1 MSPEA
6 LLMLLGMLLQR
17 QEYAVEE
24 PEEDEED
31 NEEGDEEETASEI
44 SDAEEGAQEKPG
56 DDAPVTGA
64 RSILRWFGF
73 GRGQVHSQL
82 ILRILMALRGTPAD
96 LKSAR
101 LKIRLAQS
109 GQVHVCLTPEWLAA

>member
-6 LLMLLGMLLQR
+6 LLMCSGTLLQR

-24 PEEDEED
+24 PEDEED

-82 ILRILMALRGTPAD
+82 ILRTLIVLRGTPD
-96 LKSAR
+96 NGKSAR
-101 LKIRLAQS
+101 LTPLSAQS
-109 GQVHVCLTPEWLAA
+109 GHVHACLMHDWSKA

>member
-1 MSPEA
+1 MC
-6 LLMLLGMLLQR
+6 LGMPLQQ

-24 PEEDEED
+24 PEDEED

-44 SDAEEGAQEKPG
+44 SDAEESAQENPEEN
-56 DDAPVTGA
+56 APVTGA

-82 ILRILMALRGTPAD
+82 IPIFLMVLSGTPAD
-96 LKSAR
+96 LESAR
-101 LKIRLAQS
+101 LNPGVA
-109 GQVHVCLTPEWLAA
+109 